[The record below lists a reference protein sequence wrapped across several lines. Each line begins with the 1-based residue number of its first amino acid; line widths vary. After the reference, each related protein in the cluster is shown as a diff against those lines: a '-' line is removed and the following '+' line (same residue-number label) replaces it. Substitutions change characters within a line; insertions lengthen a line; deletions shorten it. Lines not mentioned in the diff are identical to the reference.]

1 MIGGIVDLVKILSVV
16 IFILN
21 LGFVVYILKKRETI
35 SRRVKKAVF
44 PGLIVLP
51 AVMVFLANYHVFET
65 SKTVEACQSCH
76 VMKPFTNDLVN
87 EKSMTLAARHYKNN
101 WIPKDQCYGCH
112 KDYGFNG
119 NFKAKTD
126 GYRHLMRYITGTYQE
141 PIEYKGE
148 FNNANCMSC
157 HEATEKFQE
166 VKMHTPIMD
175 QFHDNSV
182 SCLNCHG
189 RAHPTRLQRTP
200 GSTEYKNLISD
211 RHRIDSEDLGSMKEY
226 IELINEKPNLA
237 KVNNQ

>member
-1 MIGGIVDLVKILSVV
+1 MIGGILDIVKIISVV
-16 IFILN
+16 VFIVN
-21 LGFVVYILKKRETI
+21 FGFVAYILAKRETI
-35 SRRVKKAVF
+35 NARVKKSVF

-51 AVMVFLANYHVFET
+51 VIMAFLGNYHVFET

-76 VMKPFTNDLVN
+76 VMKPFTNDLMD
-87 EKSMTLAARHYKNN
+87 EESMTLAARHFKNN

-112 KDYGFNG
+112 KDYGLNG

-126 GYRHLMRYITGTYQE
+126 GYRHLMRYITGTYEE
-141 PIEYKGE
+141 PIVYRGE

-157 HEATEKFQE
+157 HESTSKFKSVE
-166 VKMHTPIMD
+166 MHASIID

-200 GSTEYKNLISD
+200 GSSDYENLIGSRKPLPD
-211 RHRIDSEDLGSMKEY
+211 EDAGALKKYLES
-226 IELINEKPNLA
+226 INDNSILA
-237 KVNNQ
+237 KANN

>member
-1 MIGGIVDLVKILSVV
+1 MIGDIVDLVKILSLIVFAV
-16 IFILN
+16 N
-21 LGFVVYILKKRETI
+21 LGFVVYIIAKRNTMTT
-35 SRRVKKAVF
+35 RVKKAIF

-51 AVMVFLANYHVFET
+51 VLMAFLANYHVFET

-76 VMKPFTNDLVN
+76 VMKPFTNDLMDA
-87 EKSMTLAARHYKNN
+87 ESMTLAARHYKNN

-126 GYRHLMRYITGTYQE
+126 GYRHLMRYITGTFAE
-141 PIEYKGE
+141 PIAYRGE

-157 HEATEKFQE
+157 HEATGKFKA
-166 VKMHTPIMD
+166 VDMHTSIVD
-175 QFHDNSV
+175 HFADNSV

-200 GSTEYKNLISD
+200 GSADYQELISKMPAKEKE
-211 RHRIDSEDLGSMKEY
+211 RSSTIKEY
-226 IELINEKPNLA
+226 LESLENDPKLTSNT
-237 KVNNQ
+237 N

>member
-1 MIGGIVDLVKILSVV
+1 MSGGVLDIVKALSVI

-21 LGFVVYILKKRETI
+21 FGLLIYILRNKDILNTK
-35 SRRVKKAVF
+35 VKKAVF
-44 PGLIVLP
+44 PALMVLP
-51 AVMVFLANYHVFET
+51 ILMAFLANYHVFET

-76 VMKPFTNDLVN
+76 VMKPFTNDLKN
-87 EKSMTLAARHYKNN
+87 EESMTLAARHYKNN

-126 GYRHLMRYITGTYQE
+126 GYRHLMRYITGTYSE
-141 PIEYKGE
+141 PIEYRGE

-157 HEATEKFQE
+157 HKTTAAFKA
-166 VKMHTPIMD
+166 VDMHAPISA
-175 QFHDNSV
+175 QFEDNSV

-200 GSTEYKNLISD
+200 GSEEYDNLISEPNTVN
-211 RHRIDSEDLGSMKEY
+211 HHQAKQLKSYLKS
-226 IELINEKPNLA
+226 IEQNSNMAEATK
-237 KVNNQ
+237 

>member
-1 MIGGIVDLVKILSVV
+1 MIGDIVDIVKILSVIV
-16 IFILN
+16 FVLN
-21 LGFVVYILKKRETI
+21 LGFVGYILVKRQNI
-35 SRRVKKAVF
+35 STQVKKAIF

-51 AVMVFLANYHVFET
+51 LIMAFLANYHVFET

-76 VMKPFTNDLVN
+76 VMKPFTNDLKN
-87 EKSMTLAARHYKNN
+87 EQSMTLAARHYKNN

-126 GYRHLMRYITGTYQE
+126 GYRHLMRYITNTFEE

-148 FNNANCMSC
+148 FNNANCMGC
-157 HEATEKFQE
+157 HEATGKFQA

-200 GSTEYKNLISD
+200 GSEVYDQLISN
-211 RHRIDSEDLGSMKEY
+211 SELPEAENATALKNYLES
-226 IELINEKPNLA
+226 IELNNDLA
-237 KVNNQ
+237 EAKK

>member
-1 MIGGIVDLVKILSVV
+1 MIGGIVDIVKLLSIVV
-16 IFILN
+16 FVLN
-21 LGFVVYILKKRETI
+21 FGFVAYILAKRETL
-35 SRRVKKAVF
+35 SSRVKKAVF

-51 AVMVFLANYHVFET
+51 ILMAFLANYHVFET

-76 VMKPFTNDLVN
+76 VMKPFTSDLKN
-87 EKSMTLAARHYKNN
+87 EESMTLAARHYKNN

-126 GYRHLMRYITGTYQE
+126 GYRHLMRYITGTYEE
-141 PIEYKGE
+141 PIVYRGE

-157 HEATEKFQE
+157 HEATNKFKAVE
-166 VKMHTPIMD
+166 MHTPIAE
-175 QFHDNSV
+175 QFEDNSV

-200 GSTEYKNLISD
+200 GSSDYKNLISD
-211 RHRIDSEDLGSMKEY
+211 
-226 IELINEKPNLA
+226 INEINPDETGLVKKYLESLEEKSTLA
-237 KVNNQ
+237 KATK

>member
-1 MIGGIVDLVKILSVV
+1 MINEVIDIVKILSIVV
-16 IFILN
+16 FILD
-21 LGFVVYILKKRETI
+21 LGLLIYIIAKGDTMNRTLKK
-35 SRRVKKAVF
+35 VVF

-51 AVMVFLANYHVFET
+51 AIMAFLANYHVFET
-65 SKTVEACQSCH
+65 SKTVEACQNCH

-87 EKSMTLAARHYKNN
+87 EESMTLAARHYKNN

-126 GYRHLMRYITGTYQE
+126 GYRHLMRYITGTFHE
-141 PIEYKGE
+141 PIAYRGE

-157 HEATEKFQE
+157 HNNTAKFQAVE
-166 VKMHTPIMD
+166 MHAPIKD
-175 QFHDNSV
+175 QFEDNSV

-200 GSTEYKNLISD
+200 GSVDYQELISD
-211 RHRIDSEDLGSMKEY
+211 KKSIESEESDLLKHYINSMDNKGQ
-226 IELINEKPNLA
+226 LA
-237 KVNNQ
+237 STTK